1 VQDAMATGIELE
13 RRLENLYTPHKTK
26 LGVTGCPRNCAE
38 VTVKDIGLV
47 GQDGSWQVVVGG
59 AAGKHVR
66 KADLLITVKTTDEAI
81 EAAMLFFQYYRENG
95 NYLERTYDFVE
106 RLGIEK
112 IRKDTVYAQPK
123 EKRILLR
130 RLQKAKALSKDA
142 WLDREKPTPT
152 QFVQI
157 QPLGVAE
164 PMKAMIQ

>member
-1 VQDAMATGIELE
+1 M
-13 RRLENLYTPHKTK
+13 
-26 LGVTGCPRNCAE
+26 
-38 VTVKDIGLV
+38 TVKDIGLV

-66 KADLLITVKTTDEAI
+66 KADLLITVETTDEAI
-81 EAAMLFFQYYRENG
+81 EADALFPVLSRERKLSRT
-95 NYLERTYDFVE
+95 NYHFVE

-112 IRKDTVYAQPK
+112 SRKDTVYAQPK

-142 WLDREKPTPT
+142 WLDREKPTAT

-157 QPLGVAE
+157 QPLDAGSMLGAE